1 MITQGKTIRT
11 ARRQSREMEN
21 NEAVEGKSKRWCV
34 GSMKLKCNCQKL
46 SDVGGT
52 RKVSYRQSQTPCPHN
67 PSRPVTYQRGGP
79 STFLSRVHT
88 SEPSEGEVGFGA
100 PACQVFSSTELVENL
115 ELLCQRTNSFTFPFT
130 FTSPTQLK
138 LTHGAQHETT
148 QKPFRLESVS
158 IMEPKTTQSTAR
170 NKKIK
175 SLYENELQV

>member
-1 MITQGKTIRT
+1 VRYHTLRFFNTVKCWGPNDDVTRPWLWLPCAHT
-11 ARRQSREMEN
+11 TRVDQSR
-21 NEAVEGKSKRWCV
+21 
-34 GSMKLKCNCQKL
+34 
-46 SDVGGT
+46 T
-52 RKVSYRQSQTPCPHN
+52 REVVQ
-67 PSRPVTYQRGGP
+67 VL
-79 STFLSRVHT
+79 FLSRVHT

-148 QKPFRLESVS
+148 QKPFRLESVF